1 MARDQIHNLVKTAL
15 QKADWHITHDP
26 YPLKVGGFDM
36 EVDLGAENLVAA
48 ERGME
53 RIAVEPGRRCDQTFS
68 GMSKVYDFHLAIG
81 QFVDYRIALQEK
93 EPDRQLYLAITEDIF
108 DELFQRPFV
117 QTVIQTLGL
126 KLIVVNISQTEI
138 TQWIN

>member
-1 MARDQIHNLVKTAL
+1 MARDLIHNLVKTAL

-53 RIAVEPGRRCDQTFS
+53 RIAVEIKTFS
-68 GMSKVYDFHLAIG
+68 GMSKVYDFHLAVG